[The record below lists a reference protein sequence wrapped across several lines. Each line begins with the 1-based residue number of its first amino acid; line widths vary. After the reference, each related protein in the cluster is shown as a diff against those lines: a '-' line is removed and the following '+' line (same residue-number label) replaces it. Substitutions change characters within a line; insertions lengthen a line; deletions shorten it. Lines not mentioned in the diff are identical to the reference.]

1 MSIAM
6 TGEGEPELNANGP
19 AVAPLEAPSFGRP
32 DIVRRFLAWAQR
44 AEEEERAQAASALAR
59 AYLLSNLTPPMRAE
73 AELAM
78 TTLLDD
84 PSALV
89 RRALAEALGSAS
101 QAPRHLVLALA
112 GDQSD
117 VAAAVLQRSPVLTDA
132 DLVECAAVGDVV
144 VQCALARR
152 PNLSPGMTA
161 ALAEVGQRDAI
172 LALVGNRN
180 VELRASAL
188 DRIFARFG
196 DDAEVR
202 EALLQRRSL
211 PGSLRARIAVA
222 TARDLRAASAQWLPR
237 ERAERIARE
246 ACDQAI
252 CLIASSCHG
261 DERAGL
267 VRSLLQC
274 GALTPA
280 LLLRS
285 LLGGERDLF
294 DEALAELSGLPLRR
308 VAAFTLDPR
317 GAGFAAL
324 ANRAGLKSCVLP
336 VFAAALAA
344 IDTDVGEDDGELA
357 LVQRVIDEC
366 EQRDD
371 PALGKVLALLWR
383 FAAEAARAEAAGF
396 AREAV
401 ARQLPP
407 SLDFSPANDDAGE
420 PLMLTM
426 EAASPRTGPARL
438 GQDAFGWD
446 GHREDPRAMT
456 HGDAA
461 IQTYRSGPSPLDR
474 FPPGLPG
481 GRDDDVRSIQSHHAL
496 KFGAPPADPSEDLA
510 PPIELPIELMR
521 RRVARRRS
529 LEPSEL
535 RSNRDSQR
543 SPQRLASL

>member
-1 MSIAM
+1 
-6 TGEGEPELNANGP
+6 LNANGP
-19 AVAPLEAPSFGRP
+19 AVAPLQAPSFARP

-44 AEEEERAQAASALAR
+44 AEDEERAQAASALAR
-59 AYLLSNLTPPMRAE
+59 AYLLSDLTPRMRAE

-132 DLVECAAVGDVV
+132 DLVDCAATGDVV

-152 PNLSPGMTA
+152 PNLSAGMTA

-172 LALVGNRN
+172 LALIGNRN
-180 VELRASAL
+180 VEPRASAL

-202 EALLQRRSL
+202 EALLQRPSL
-211 PGSLRARIAVA
+211 PASLRARIAVA

-252 CLIASSCHG
+252 CSIASSCHR
-261 DERAGL
+261 DERTEL
-267 VRSLLQC
+267 VRSVLEC

-285 LLGGERDLF
+285 LLRGERDLF
-294 DEALAELSGLPLRR
+294 DEALAELSGVQLRR

-324 ANRAGLKSCVLP
+324 ANRAGLKSCVAP
-336 VFAAALAA
+336 AFVAALAA
-344 IDTDVGEDDGELA
+344 INSDVGEDSGELKLT

-383 FAAEAARAEAAGF
+383 FAAEAARAEAAQF

-401 ARQLPP
+401 ARQLPH
-407 SLDFSPANDDAGE
+407 SLDFSPANDDVGE
-420 PLMLTM
+420 TLMLTM
-426 EAASPRTGPARL
+426 DVASPRISLAQL
-438 GQDAFGWD
+438 EFG
-446 GHREDPRAMT
+446 EA
-456 HGDAA
+456 
-461 IQTYRSGPSPLDR
+461 Q
-474 FPPGLPG
+474 
-481 GRDDDVRSIQSHHAL
+481 
-496 KFGAPPADPSEDLA
+496 ADPNEDLA
-510 PPIELPIELMR
+510 PRIELPPPI
-521 RRVARRRS
+521 VA
-529 LEPSEL
+529 
-535 RSNRDSQR
+535 
-543 SPQRLASL
+543 AA